1 MKILRWR
8 ITCVN
13 YNNRCRVGQTLNVEM
28 WILCLRWCGRPV
40 KVTPASSKCSW
51 KQVCTT
57 FCHSASECVCVL
69 SPVRTGDKVDCRR
82 NRRQIQRSRLSPIRS
97 TLSAVLAK
105 NRQQLVADDIV
116 ANSVDFVA
124 STVRSTLSLVC
135 MEPKRHSCRLSTTST
150 VLNSTVSP
158 VCTEL
163 MCVSHC
169 VDETRLLVI
178 FLFLM
183 RSGLM
188 FQWQNDKCHRIVCWS
203 VITK

>member
-57 FCHSASECVCVL
+57 FCHSASECVCIKPRTHWRQGWL
-69 SPVRTGDKVDCRR
+69 SPKPATNPTK
-82 NRRQIQRSRLSPIRS
+82 S
-97 TLSAVLAK
+97 TVAGGLLSAVLAK

-116 ANSVDFVA
+116 ANSIDFVSSVYGA
-124 STVRSTLSLVC
+124 KATQ
-135 MEPKRHSCRLSTTST
+135 LSTFND
-150 VLNSTVSP
+150 VDRIEFNSVA
-158 VCTEL
+158 
-163 MCVSHC
+163 
-169 VDETRLLVI
+169 
-178 FLFLM
+178 
-183 RSGLM
+183 
-188 FQWQNDKCHRIVCWS
+188 S
-203 VITK
+203 VYRA

>member
-1 MKILRWR
+1 MSYHWWCDVTRGDRPPMLQCVTLSHSSWPSPPADPSPCHDVISDQPTMKILRWR

-116 ANSVDFVA
+116 ASTVNFVSSVYGAKATQLSTFNDVDRIEFNSVA
-124 STVRSTLSLVC
+124 SVYRA
-135 MEPKRHSCRLSTTST
+135 
-150 VLNSTVSP
+150 
-158 VCTEL
+158 
-163 MCVSHC
+163 
-169 VDETRLLVI
+169 
-178 FLFLM
+178 
-183 RSGLM
+183 
-188 FQWQNDKCHRIVCWS
+188 
-203 VITK
+203 

>member
-57 FCHSASECVCVL
+57 FCHSASECVCIKPRTHWRPGLHDVL
-69 SPVRTGDKVDCRR
+69 SFSEWVCVCIKPRTHW
-82 NRRQIQRSRLSPIRS
+82 RQGWLSPKPATNPTKS
-97 TLSAVLAK
+97 TVAGGLLSAVLAK

-116 ANSVDFVA
+116 ANSIDFVSSVYGA
-124 STVRSTLSLVC
+124 KATQ
-135 MEPKRHSCRLSTTST
+135 LSTFND
-150 VLNSTVSP
+150 VDRIEFNSVA
-158 VCTEL
+158 
-163 MCVSHC
+163 
-169 VDETRLLVI
+169 
-178 FLFLM
+178 
-183 RSGLM
+183 
-188 FQWQNDKCHRIVCWS
+188 S
-203 VITK
+203 VYRA